1 MDSIQWERI
10 TVQCNKIT
18 TSERTKL
25 TFMNESQYQETC
37 MRIDERIHHP
47 TFFSEYWQEPFQE
60 TIHIH
65 TFVRGILWE
74 MRRNNTV
81 LDINQGRQER
91 LRHMNVTLTGQGGCT
106 MHEKDEKGVYFPC
119 VLCICIG
126 RWESCVF
133 CIHPVPSPTS
143 FSYAHHVRSLYCSCA
158 PRPCLVGA

>member
-91 LRHMNVTLTGQGGCT
+91 LRHMNV
-106 MHEKDEKGVYFPC
+106 
-119 VLCICIG
+119 
-126 RWESCVF
+126 
-133 CIHPVPSPTS
+133 PSPTS